1 MDTSAS
7 LSREN
12 EIAKDKEATFL
23 ALKEVLS
30 RNGSSQASAHYS
42 RGKQHLEN
50 IFKRKIICKFY
61 DSHEDDFFCFEG
73 VVHSK
78 NENRLS
84 FFTEWQIEPEM
95 PLFIRYKT
103 PLNNGNKDSLDDGE
117 HAEVISCRKSG
128 IQNDENRYLIDVEYF

>member
-12 EIAKDKEATFL
+12 DIAKDKEATML
-23 ALKEVLS
+23 ALREMLS
-30 RNGSSQASAHYS
+30 RDGKPQAPASGP
-42 RGKQHLEN
+42 RRKQHFDN
-50 IFKRKIICKFY
+50 IFKREIVCKFY

-73 VVHSK
+73 VIHSK
-78 NENRLS
+78 NKNRLS
-84 FFTEWQIEPEM
+84 FFTEWPIEPEM

-117 HAEVISCRKSG
+117 HAEVISCIKYG
-128 IQNDENRYLIDVEYF
+128 IENDENRYLIDVEYF